1 MRTVK
6 SILSKAL
13 SLVSGGSTTLFK
25 LLWEILQAIMSQ
37 ITWTVV
43 LERFLTRLLV
53 GTLKW
58 LKELSSN
65 QLVDETIEDI
75 LDGLRQKGL
84 REARI

>member
-13 SLVSGGSTTLFK
+13 SLVTGGSKTLFI

-84 REARI
+84 REARV